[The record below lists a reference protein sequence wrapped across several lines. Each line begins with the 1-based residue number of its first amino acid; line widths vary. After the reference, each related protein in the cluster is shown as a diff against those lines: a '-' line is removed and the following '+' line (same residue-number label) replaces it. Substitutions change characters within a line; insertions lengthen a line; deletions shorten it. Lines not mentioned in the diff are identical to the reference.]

1 MLQSSALETPK
12 ADILQLISIACMAY
26 CLTLSWRGISLS
38 FTSGIIRTLR
48 VTVVLLILVVR
59 KTWSLPEPAIREDR
73 IALDYHQSIFGTDGG
88 DEVYLIR

>member
-1 MLQSSALETPK
+1 MSDQCSNPVHWK
-12 ADILQLISIACMAY
+12 HQK
-26 CLTLSWRGISLS
+26 LT
-38 FTSGIIRTLR
+38 FFRTLR

-59 KTWSLPEPAIREDR
+59 KTWSFPEPAIREDR